1 MKVLPLDT
9 LGDKAEMLGAFT
21 GEIAAMTIP
30 FAFFVLVAFLV
41 YRMFKK
47 KKLHRDAR

>member
-21 GEIAAMTIP
+21 VEIAAMMLP
-30 FAFFVLVAFLV
+30 FALFTLIAFLV
-41 YRMFKK
+41 YRIFRK
-47 KKLHRDAR
+47 KKLNKS